1 MTVYKKPET
10 HYTKGLF
17 AFFNLDTTLV
27 MLLAGI
33 CTFGLVVL
41 YSASR
46 QSMDLVFNQS
56 IRMGIGFFVM
66 MFLAYIPPQL
76 LKKITPWLFMIGLF
90 LCLLI
95 FVKIGDRYLL
105 SVEVNGSRRWLDFKF
120 MRFQPSEIMKLAV
133 PMMVAYFLDRRTLP
147 PNFLTILIALLIC
160 FFPFVTI
167 LKQPDLGTS
176 LLVIFPALCVIF
188 LAGLN
193 LRYIFGTLA
202 IIAIGAKPFWDYI
215 LKEYQKQ
222 RILTLLDP
230 ESNPLSSGYHIIQSK
245 IAIGS
250 GGLYGKGWLNGTQAN
265 LQFLPESTTDF
276 IYAVVAEEFGLIGL
290 SMLIGVYFLIII
302 RSFMISKQ
310 GIDIF
315 SKLLGGAITMSFFF
329 YVFIN
334 AGMVSGILPV
344 VGLPLPF
351 ISYGGTSV
359 VTLFAAFGVLMSI
372 YSHRK
377 IIPKK
382 KPNDF
387 D

>member
-1 MTVYKKPET
+1 MTVYKKSEI
-10 HYTKGLF
+10 HYTKGVL
-17 AFFNLDTTLV
+17 AFFNLDTTLM
-27 MLLAGI
+27 MLLAGV

-46 QSMDLVFNQS
+46 QSLDVVFNQAV
-56 IRMGIGFFVM
+56 RMGIGFFVM
-66 MFLAYIPPQL
+66 MFLAYMPPKI
-76 LKKITPWLFMIGLF
+76 LKKITPWLFLFGLF

-95 FVKIGDRYLL
+95 FIKIGDQYLL

-133 PMMVAYFLDRRTLP
+133 PMMVAYFLDGRTLP
-147 PNFLTILIALLIC
+147 PSFLTILIALLIC
-160 FFPFVTI
+160 FFPFVAI

-193 LRYIFGTLA
+193 LRYIFGTIT

-215 LKEYQKQ
+215 LKDYQKQ

-276 IYAVVAEEFGLIGL
+276 IYAVIAEEFGLIGL
-290 SMLIGVYFLIII
+290 SMLIGVYFLIIV

-310 GIDIF
+310 GIDVF
-315 SKLLGGAITMSFFF
+315 SKLLGVAITMSFFF

-351 ISYGGTSV
+351 ISYGGTSI
-359 VTLFAAFGVLMSI
+359 VTLFAAFGILMSI

-377 IIPKK
+377 ITPKRK
-382 KPNDF
+382 SNDF